1 MRLERAISILAAA
14 VPPRQGATKKRQ
26 CLGCGRQFR
35 SRGIGHRICKRCSQ
49 KHEKAGRYSALRG
62 LLKEET
68 HEGSRDEGG

>member
-1 MRLERAISILAAA
+1 MRLEKAISILAAA

-35 SRGIGHRICKRCSQ
+35 SRGIGHRICNRCSQ
-49 KHEKAGRYSALRG
+49 NHEKVRRRSALPG

-68 HEGSRDEGG
+68 HEGSRDEDG